1 MKSKFKYLI
10 EAGIISAPS
19 AFGAK
24 PTSNKPVNSQSGAW
38 GGDSTSTTNTVEPGE
53 RPNPFTVTPTTPPV
67 APAPAQPK
75 FNPAQ
80 PFGPVIPTVPSVQPG
95 TEYTPT
101 PGSVKPGSTPAQPK
115 FNPAQPFG
123 PVIPTVPSVQPGT
136 EYTPTPGSVKP
147 GSTPVTPT
155 PAPVT
160 PTPSTPSTPKP
171 SFLNRPRGTGKAKS
185 QYEVNRAA
193 SDAEFEKFK
202 AFQARKQERAG
213 ILAQTR
219 QAESEAAAA
228 QPQPTTS
235 GASRGTGTSGRRI
248 FENHNKIQFKQGSLK
263 SLLNEVSALD
273 LFNLSKYVTPY
284 VAPIANVTKKAANIG
299 SDVLKYATDPAYAA
313 KTMIKYTT
321 PTPGESKEA
330 RFAKTLIGYSPDTI
344 ARMQARRGAAASA
357 FDTATAN
364 EKLRHYEK
372 MFAMSNPASL
382 ATGAIRAGVSAL
394 AGGPGNMGIGGQLAT
409 GIAGAAKDIADY
421 QVQAQA
427 KEAARQKF
435 AREDD
440 WRVFVLPR

>member
-10 EAGIISAPS
+10 EAGIVAAPT

-24 PTSNKPVNSQSGAW
+24 PTSNKPVSSQTGAF
-38 GGDSTSTTNTVEPGE
+38 GGGSTPANDIQPGE
-53 RPNPFTVTPTTPPV
+53 RPNPFTITPTPAPITPAPAPV
-67 APAPAQPK
+67 APAPVVPTQPK
-75 FNPAQ
+75 FNPSQ
-80 PFGPVIPTVPSVQPG
+80 PFGQVIPTVPS
-95 TEYTPT
+95 
-101 PGSVKPGSTPAQPK
+101 A
-115 FNPAQPFG
+115 
-123 PVIPTVPSVQPGT
+123 QPGT

-155 PAPVT
+155 PAPVA
-160 PTPSTPSTPKP
+160 PASSTPSTPNS

-202 AFQARKQERAG
+202 AFQARKQERAS

-219 QAESEAAAA
+219 QAEAELADNE
-228 QPQPTTS
+228 PQTRTR
-235 GASRGTGTSGRRI
+235 GGGTGRGTGTSGRRI
-248 FENHNKIQFKQGSLK
+248 FENNTRMQFKQGSLK
-263 SLLNEVSALD
+263 SLLNEVSAFD
-273 LFNLSKYVTPY
+273 LFNLSKYVAPY
-284 VAPIANVTKKAANIG
+284 IAPVVNVVKKATDIG
-299 SDVLKYATDPAYAA
+299 SDVVKYSTDPAYAA

-321 PTPGESKEA
+321 PTPGESKA
-330 RFAKTLIGYSPDTI
+330 IRTAKTLIGYSPDTI

-364 EKLRHYEK
+364 EKLKHYEK

-382 ATGAIRAGVSAL
+382 ATSGIASAVGAL
-394 AGGPGNMGIGGQLAT
+394 AGAGAGDKMGIGGKLAT
-409 GIAGAAKDIADY
+409 GLAGTVKDIADY
-421 QVQAQA
+421 QTKAQA

-440 WRVFVLPR
+440 WRVLTR